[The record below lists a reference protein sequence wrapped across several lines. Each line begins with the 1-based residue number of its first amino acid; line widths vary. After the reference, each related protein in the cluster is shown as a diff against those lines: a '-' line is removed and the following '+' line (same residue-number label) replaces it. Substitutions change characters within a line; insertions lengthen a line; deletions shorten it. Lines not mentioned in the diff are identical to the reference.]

1 VCTNPR
7 KPKLSDFEVF
17 EDGFIFLCTAKTE
30 SECLKKKIFGT
41 ILSGWADVRKI
52 NQRTAIFLY
61 ALGRNPVVHGIFVAR
76 SPPFLSYRICEEEL
90 PVQLLQSECE
100 NQQTMQYQ
108 VRTSLFHKFG
118 SLPSRLLNFP
128 EIGLVFHT
136 LRHKSS
142 SQIWKDELAGK
153 YLTKQQTRGIIRAFL
168 KHTREETPPSPP
180 PPPSPISVRAIYKSR
195 SQRKPPIRSG
205 KAIKKGYSE
214 RNVKGQNLLKFVKEV
229 DSRKSVHQA
238 NGLIRGLQMVA
249 PAKRNGLI
257 MGPHQPAPGKPKGLI
272 MGPHDPFK
280 EVLAP
285 AVHSKN
291 KKRKKHRRKEQSN
304 EMAFSFKGRPSNH
317 VQKKGRRHKIN
328 STKSTDRQAT
338 RKWASG
344 KVKNKGRGQLAR
356 KQGATIRIM
365 QKSTSKN
372 NAKSGSSGNTRA
384 SKNTRASGN
393 IANHRVKGN
402 TKPNGNTRPISGS
415 VRISGNTNP
424 TRNNRPNGNSRSSG
438 NSGAANSRINVN
450 AGPTNSRAS
459 GTSRLN
465 VNILPGN
472 NRLNE
477 NSVPG
482 NIESNRQRG
491 DWDLCWDF
499 IRGRCRR
506 AQCVWRHEM
515 SANPD
520 YKPPKWVKKSWD
532 KRNNLLSNRWR
543 GRNKYLS
550 LDE

>member
-1 VCTNPR
+1 MVCTNPR

-17 EDGFIFLCTAKTE
+17 EDGYIFLCSAKTE
-30 SECLKKKIFGT
+30 SECLQKKIFGT

-90 PVQLLQSECE
+90 PVQSDSE
-100 NQQTMQYQ
+100 NQQTMRFQ
-108 VRTSLFHKFG
+108 VRTTLFHKFG
-118 SLPSRLLNFP
+118 SLPSHLLNLP
-128 EIGLVFHT
+128 KIGLVFHK
-136 LRHKSS
+136 LRLKSS
-142 SQIWKDELAGK
+142 SQIWKQELAGR
-153 YLTKQQTRGIIRAFL
+153 YLTKQQTRIIIRAFL
-168 KHTREETPPSPP
+168 KHTRDETPPSPP
-180 PPPSPISVRAIYKSR
+180 PPPTPISVRAIYNKSR

-205 KAIKKGYSE
+205 KPMKGYYNE
-214 RNVKGQNLLKFVKEV
+214 RNVKGQNPPKFVKEV

-285 AVHSKN
+285 VHSKS
-291 KKRKKHRRKEQSN
+291 KKRKKVRRRKEQSN
-304 EMAFSFKGRPSNH
+304 EMAFSLKGRPSSH

-328 STKSTDRQAT
+328 STKIKDRQPN

-344 KVKNKGRGQLAR
+344 KVKSKGRGQMNTLTTR
-356 KQGATIRIM
+356 KQGAAIRIM

-372 NAKSGSSGNTRA
+372 NVKSGSIGNTRAGGNTRA
-384 SKNTRASGN
+384 S
-393 IANHRVKGN
+393 ANSANNRVNGN
-402 TKPNGNTRPISGS
+402 TKPNGNTRPATTGS
-415 VRISGNTNP
+415 VRLSGNTNP
-424 TRNNRPNGNSRSSG
+424 TRSSRPNGNSRPSVS
-438 NSGAANSRINVN
+438 SGAANSRINVN
-450 AGPTNSRAS
+450 AGPAVSRVS

-477 NSVPG
+477 NSGPG
-482 NIESNRQRG
+482 NIGPNRQ
-491 DWDLCWDF
+491 
-499 IRGRCRR
+499 
-506 AQCVWRHEM
+506 EM
-515 SANPD
+515 FD
-520 YKPPKWVKKSWD
+520 IFLVI
-532 KRNNLLSNRWR
+532 NLLN
-543 GRNKYLS
+543 
-550 LDE
+550 